1 MSSGPELEQA
11 VGLIAQ
17 CTPLLHAQRFDD
29 ALDCLNQALQIVPD
43 YPVALAKRGVVL
55 QMMGRHREAITDFDR
70 CLAIKSGL
78 SHVDVMRARSLR
90 AVLADLESNLNQD
103 PPQVSGLYERGLLLL
118 RLQHDAEALASF
130 QWVTDLDARHVGA
143 LNSMG
148 NCLLRMNRHD
158 EALACYE
165 KILSFAPND
174 VIALVNR
181 GNVLQQNARYH
192 DALASYA
199 AALTL
204 RPGFAE
210 VLIEEAHCQL
220 ALGDLHAGWPLFEAR
235 WDTEQLRHARLKTDA
250 PMWRGEVAGD
260 NGVLLLW
267 AEQGLGDTLQFVRYL
282 PMVVERMPHVILRV
296 PASLKSLIAYF
307 AERVAET
314 SAKAVS
320 IAVVGNDQLPE
331 IHNAHDL
338 HCPLMSLPMIF
349 GSDLQSL
356 PAANPYLHAPESR
369 VEKWRSKLGM
379 ASKPRIGIVWAGG
392 QRLLNNPTRD
402 MRLDLLLPLLEY
414 DADWFSLQ
422 QSISSADA
430 AILAQIPELR
440 SVGDEL
446 TDFADTAG
454 LIAQLDLIISIDSSV
469 AHLAG
474 ALGKPVW
481 LMLRKSGE
489 WRWMHGR
496 DDTPW
501 YPHHRLF
508 RQHTHG
514 EWQAVVQ
521 EMVQHFQLF
530 GHRGTRN

>member
-1 MSSGPELEQA
+1 
-11 VGLIAQ
+11 
-17 CTPLLHAQRFDD
+17 
-29 ALDCLNQALQIVPD
+29 
-43 YPVALAKRGVVL
+43 
-55 QMMGRHREAITDFDR
+55 HREAITDFDR
-70 CLAIKSGL
+70 CLAIKSVL

-165 KILSFAPND
+165 KILAFAPED

-192 DALASYA
+192 DALSSYA
-199 AALTL
+199 VALAL

-210 VLIEEAHCQL
+210 VLIEQAHCQL

-235 WDTEQLRHARLKTDA
+235 WDTEQLRRARLKTDA
-250 PMWRGEVAGD
+250 PMWRGEVV
-260 NGVLLLW
+260 NGNSILLLW
-267 AEQGLGDTLQFVRYL
+267 AEQGLGDTLQFMRYL
-282 PMVVERMPHVILRV
+282 PMVVERAPYVILRV
-296 PASLKSLIAYF
+296 PTGLKSLITYF
-307 AERVAET
+307 AERVAAT
-314 SAKAVS
+314 VGKAVS
-320 IAVVGNDQLPE
+320 ITVVANDQLPE
-331 IHNAHDL
+331 AHHAHDF

-356 PAANPYLHAPESR
+356 PGAPYLHAPESS
-369 VEKWRSKLGM
+369 VVKWRARLG
-379 ASKPRIGIVWAGG
+379 AGSKPRIGIVWAGG

-402 MRLDLLLPLLEY
+402 MRLDLLLPLLEH
-414 DADWFSLQ
+414 DAEWYGLQ
-422 QSISSADA
+422 QSVSQADA
-430 AILAQIPELR
+430 AVLAQIPQLC
-440 SVGDEL
+440 SLGDEL
-446 TDFADTAG
+446 IDFADTAG
-454 LIAQLDLIISIDSSV
+454 LIAQLDLIISVDSSV

-501 YPHHRLF
+501 YPLHRLF
-508 RQHTHG
+508 RQQVHG
-514 EWQAVVQ
+514 EWQSVVQ
-521 EMVQHFQLF
+521 EMVKHFQLF
-530 GHRGTRN
+530 GHRGAKV